1 MDPAGTNLYFAR
13 SYTSTPS
20 YATFSIYNFNP
31 LDGTGYLP
39 TGAGY
44 TINLQGPQTYK
55 QFMITINNGNDEIL
69 LLSDV
74 SANSF
79 FKLDSYSPTSLVSI
93 SNASIK
99 PAVQEFPFNPVSL
112 YGGARGSKWAIF
124 QAFSEAS
131 NTSFIY
137 GNRND
142 SFDSPVINAI
152 SWQIFFPLMK
162 LQMKKV
168 GVSSN
173 PIPDLTGI
181 DYPEW
186 PHVQMFAYSNYL
198 TLSNDIFSEGGKWGL
213 ESNYLVS
220 DTDFRGYYF
229 NSFIIN
235 VPLLSNYGLSNSNT
249 DYYIAIRGYS
259 PTEQFQTMTRFYLP
273 NRYDFGFVRFQDLI
287 DEIAIAS
294 NSPTEFSSE
303 YLAALRSFNSTF
315 VFSNLNFGIQ
325 GYVGSNY
332 SSSNFGDFLQIYRS
346 TFISYSNTSNI
357 VSGVQSNL
365 QSSING
371 FIANDL
377 KYILPSSATTR
388 QRYTDSLLFDIM
400 WNTNLSSN
408 FRKFDDEWGLGWNLG
423 FAKKDTGYS
432 TIHIGDSF
440 FKIQQD
446 FIYLRLNPEFNIN
459 RMDAGGKENY
469 RDGRESTGTTNQYYC
484 KLLLT
489 NFGGNSTTFIHN
501 PITFNPPLNRLT
513 RLSFQWVYPN
523 GAIIDNNDAEWN
535 MTVNIIERLEL
546 PVLPDKMAFQPADPK
561 TGKPAP
567 LPPGFAAPSLQQ
579 ESNLIMEREKKN
591 LEEEQRLLRQQAQK
605 QKQIQSGGTRLLK
618 SPKK

>member
-1 MDPAGTNLYFAR
+1 
-13 SYTSTPS
+13 
-20 YATFSIYNFNP
+20 
-31 LDGTGYLP
+31 
-39 TGAGY
+39 
-44 TINLQGPQTYK
+44 
-55 QFMITINNGNDEIL
+55 
-69 LLSDV
+69 
-74 SANSF
+74 
-79 FKLDSYSPTSLVSI
+79 
-93 SNASIK
+93 
-99 PAVQEFPFNPVSL
+99 
-112 YGGARGSKWAIF
+112 
-124 QAFSEAS
+124 
-131 NTSFIY
+131 
-137 GNRND
+137 
-142 SFDSPVINAI
+142 
-152 SWQIFFPLMK
+152 
-162 LQMKKV
+162 
-168 GVSSN
+168 
-173 PIPDLTGI
+173 
-181 DYPEW
+181 
-186 PHVQMFAYSNYL
+186 
-198 TLSNDIFSEGGKWGL
+198 
-213 ESNYLVS
+213 
-220 DTDFRGYYF
+220 
-229 NSFIIN
+229 
-235 VPLLSNYGLSNSNT
+235 
-249 DYYIAIRGYS
+249 
-259 PTEQFQTMTRFYLP
+259 MTRFYLP

-377 KYILPSSATTR
+377 KYILPSSATSR

-546 PVLPDKMAFQPADPK
+546 PVLPDKMAVQPADPK

-591 LEEEQRLLRQQAQK
+591 LEEEQRLLREQAQK
-605 QKQIQSGGTRLLK
+605 LRQIQSGGARLMK